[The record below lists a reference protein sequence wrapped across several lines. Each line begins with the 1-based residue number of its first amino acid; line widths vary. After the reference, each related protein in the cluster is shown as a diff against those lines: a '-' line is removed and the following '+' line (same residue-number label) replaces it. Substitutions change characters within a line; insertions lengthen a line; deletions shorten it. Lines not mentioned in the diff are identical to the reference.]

1 MPLGGER
8 SKALAILSCPGC
20 GHRLRVPDNKRGTVT
35 CPLCG
40 SEWFHPEVIELSS
53 VEFRCSA
60 SGAKFNVIGSRRS
73 PLHKFTVQKIEKAI
87 PKATDPLEAGSPY
100 SSPQLGPRNALPAL
114 PPAATGVVGWLA
126 RIVGR
131 KTDVVPSKPISE
143 VPNAQRTTA
152 AISATTNDADEYN
165 WSGFFCPYCNAAGF
179 VSCGG
184 GHLACDGT
192 IQVRKDGRFHQC
204 FCGRAGFIS
213 GMIKTYKNERLSV
226 ETEVD
231 RSNAPPAVRPQQSS
245 KPADVALPTPAQRLP
260 AKR

>member
-1 MPLGGER
+1 
-8 SKALAILSCPGC
+8 LAILTCPGC
-20 GHRLRVPDNKRGTVT
+20 SHRLRVPDNKRGTVT

-73 PLHKFTVQKIEKAI
+73 PLHKFTVQKVEKAVL
-87 PKATDPLEAGSPY
+87 KATGPLENGSPK
-100 SSPQLGPRNALPAL
+100 SSPQFAPRKAPPAL
-114 PPAATGVVGWLA
+114 PPTAPRVAGWLA

-131 KTDVVPSKPISE
+131 KTEVVPSKPISE
-143 VPNAQRTTA
+143 VTGDQRITA
-152 AISATTNDADEYN
+152 TSVATNDADEYN
-165 WSGFFCPYCNAAGF
+165 WSGFFCPYCKASSF

-226 ETEVD
+226 EADVG
-231 RSNAPPAVRPQQSS
+231 RPNAPPAVRPQQSS
-245 KPADVALPTPAQRLP
+245 KSADAALPTPAHGLP

>member
-1 MPLGGER
+1 
-8 SKALAILSCPGC
+8 
-20 GHRLRVPDNKRGTVT
+20 VT

-53 VEFRCSA
+53 VEFRCST
-60 SGAKFNVIGSRRS
+60 SGAKFNVISSRRS
-73 PLHKFTVQKIEKAI
+73 PLHKFTVQKVEKALH
-87 PKATDPLEAGSPY
+87 KATSPLEAGSPRL
-100 SSPQLGPRNALPAL
+100 STQPEPRNAPAAL
-114 PPAATGVVGWLA
+114 PLAASGVVGWLA

-131 KTDVVPSKPISE
+131 KTEIVPSKPISE
-143 VPNAQRTTA
+143 VPTAQRTTA
-152 AISATTNDADEYN
+152 AIAATANDADEYN
-165 WSGFFCPYCNAAGF
+165 WSGFFCPYCNASSF

-213 GMIKTYKNERLSV
+213 GMIKTFENERLSMAA
-226 ETEVD
+226 EVD
-231 RSNAPPAVRPQQSS
+231 RPNMPPAVPERQSS
-245 KPADVALPTPAQRLP
+245 KPVDTALPAPTHGLP